1 MIEQAKPSTL
11 ASSGGGS
18 ESTGTGGA
26 ASPET
31 AAPAAAPEPPAAPEG
46 GDSRRKKRDIGETS
60 KTIEKEILVTQ
71 EESPAA
77 IEKRDTAQVSQIPEE
92 SQTVIEMPLIGPN
105 LER

>member
-26 ASPET
+26 AGPET
-31 AAPAAAPEPPAAPEG
+31 AAPEPPAAPEG
-46 GDSRRKKRDIGETS
+46 GDSRRKKRDTGETS

-77 IEKRDTAQVSQIPEE
+77 IEKRDTAQVLQIPEE
-92 SQTVIEMPLIGPN
+92 SQTVIEIPLIGPN